1 MQLARLFSR
10 MGGRT
15 REDKI
20 SGPFNWDE
28 LERLTARLGMLH
40 GRLETAQAVGHHGT
54 VNTVK
59 RDMRQVWTERERMLE
74 RLLNQSSNSLSP
86 SLGFFVPT
94 DFFEGSFAGR

>member
-28 LERLTARLGMLH
+28 LERLTARLGALH

-59 RDMRQVWTERERMLE
+59 RDMRQVWTERERLLE
-74 RLLNQSSNSLSP
+74 RLLNQVVEQP
-86 SLGFFVPT
+86 I
-94 DFFEGSFAGR
+94 A

>member
-15 REDKI
+15 RDDKI

-28 LERLTARLGMLH
+28 LERVTARLGVLH

-59 RDMRQVWTERERMLE
+59 RGRPGALSAA
-74 RLLNQSSNSLSP
+74 SSPITSAAS
-86 SLGFFVPT
+86 
-94 DFFEGSFAGR
+94 AR

>member
-15 REDKI
+15 RDDKI
-20 SGPFNWDE
+20 SRPFSWDE
-28 LERLTARLGMLH
+28 LERLTARLGALH

-59 RDMRQVWTERERMLE
+59 RDMRQVWTERERLLE
-74 RLLNQSSNSLSP
+74 RLLNQVVEQP
-86 SLGFFVPT
+86 
-94 DFFEGSFAGR
+94 FA

>member
-28 LERLTARLGMLH
+28 LERLTARLGALH

-59 RDMRQVWTERERMLE
+59 RDMRQVLTERERLLE
-74 RLLNQSSNSLSP
+74 RLLNQVVEQP
-86 SLGFFVPT
+86 
-94 DFFEGSFAGR
+94 FA

>member
-15 REDKI
+15 RDDKI
-20 SGPFNWDE
+20 SRPFNWDE
-28 LERLTARLGMLH
+28 LERLTARLGALH

-59 RDMRQVWTERERMLE
+59 RDMRQVWTERERLLE
-74 RLLNQSSNSLSP
+74 RLLNQVVEQP
-86 SLGFFVPT
+86 I
-94 DFFEGSFAGR
+94 A

>member
-28 LERLTARLGMLH
+28 LERLTARLGALH

-59 RDMRQVWTERERMLE
+59 RDMRQVWTERERLLE
-74 RLLNQSSNSLSP
+74 RLLNQVVEQP
-86 SLGFFVPT
+86 
-94 DFFEGSFAGR
+94 FA

>member
-15 REDKI
+15 RDDKI

-28 LERLTARLGMLH
+28 LERLTTRLRVLH

-59 RDMRQVWTERERMLE
+59 RDMRQVWTERERLLE
-74 RLLNQSSNSLSP
+74 RLLNQVVEQP
-86 SLGFFVPT
+86 
-94 DFFEGSFAGR
+94 FA

>member
-28 LERLTARLGMLH
+28 LERLTARLGALH
-40 GRLETAQAVGHHGT
+40 GRLETAQVVGHHGT

-59 RDMRQVWTERERMLE
+59 RDMRQVWTERERLLE
-74 RLLNQSSNSLSP
+74 RLLNQVVEQP
-86 SLGFFVPT
+86 
-94 DFFEGSFAGR
+94 FA

>member
-15 REDKI
+15 SDDKI

-28 LERLTARLGMLH
+28 LERLTARLGVLH

-59 RDMRQVWTERERMLE
+59 RDMRQVWTERERLLE
-74 RLLNQSSNSLSP
+74 RLLNQVVEQP
-86 SLGFFVPT
+86 
-94 DFFEGSFAGR
+94 FA

>member
-28 LERLTARLGMLH
+28 LERLTARLGALH

-59 RDMRQVWTERERMLE
+59 RDMRQVWTQRERLLE
-74 RLLNQSSNSLSP
+74 RLLNQVVEQP
-86 SLGFFVPT
+86 
-94 DFFEGSFAGR
+94 FA

>member
-10 MGGRT
+10 MGGRS

-28 LERLTARLGMLH
+28 LERLTARLGALH

-59 RDMRQVWTERERMLE
+59 RDMRQVWTERERLLE
-74 RLLNQSSNSLSP
+74 RLLNQVVEQP
-86 SLGFFVPT
+86 
-94 DFFEGSFAGR
+94 FA

>member
-10 MGGRT
+10 MGGRA
-15 REDKI
+15 RDDKI

-28 LERLTARLGMLH
+28 LERLTARLGVLH

-74 RLLNQSSNSLSP
+74 RLLNQVVEQP
-86 SLGFFVPT
+86 
-94 DFFEGSFAGR
+94 FA

>member
-15 REDKI
+15 RDDKI

-28 LERLTARLGMLH
+28 LERLTARLGALH

-59 RDMRQVWTERERMLE
+59 RDMRQVWTERERLLE
-74 RLLNQSSNSLSP
+74 RLLNQVVEQP
-86 SLGFFVPT
+86 
-94 DFFEGSFAGR
+94 FA

>member
-28 LERLTARLGMLH
+28 LERLTARLGALH

-59 RDMRQVWTERERMLE
+59 RDMRQVWTERERLLE
-74 RLLNQSSNSLSP
+74 RLLNQ
-86 SLGFFVPT
+86 VV
-94 DFFEGSFAGR
+94 EQ